1 MKKIPFLL
9 QNAWKYI
16 LYNRFSSMVLFCAI
30 TVGFLF
36 PMMALNDVNALLW
49 DARIS
54 RYEDASG
61 ITILKYLM
69 PYKEES
75 QMEEALKQAEES
87 FETAG
92 YVGMAQQLV
101 YANGAS
107 YSATVAAISRDYL
120 TVLPCELV
128 EGSFFSEADYA
139 KDGERTC
146 LLQYTAN
153 LVRDGVKA
161 GDRIEI
167 LGNSYTVRGI
177 IRAPR
182 AFGGVMVPYPFSEEV
197 LSTGDDLNISYH
209 IITYGHKGVVSIR
222 FPDQLTSEREKGVKE
237 EEAYY
242 ASVRKINQHRILRAG
257 IIILFTVINML
268 ILFLG
273 MTVGERYSMAVRMAL
288 GISRKSLFL
297 EVLFRNLLLMLPA
310 FCASI
315 LLYPLLCLFVKS
327 IDSRLRGD
335 TLLQAGAG
343 GAALITLITLA
354 VLWFGFKKQGVA
366 SMLKRRTE

>member
-1 MKKIPFLL
+1 MKKILFLL

-16 LYNRFSSMVLFCAI
+16 RYNKFSSIVLFCAI

-36 PMMALNDVNALLW
+36 PMMALNDVNNLLW

-54 RYEDASG
+54 RYEDAAG

-69 PYKEES
+69 PYKEEA
-75 QMEEALKQAEES
+75 QMEEALKQAEKS

-101 YANGAS
+101 YAKGES
-107 YSATVAAISRDYL
+107 YSGTVAAISRDYL

-128 EGSFFSEADYA
+128 EGSFFSEADYSES
-139 KDGERTC
+139 GERTC
-146 LLQYTAN
+146 LLLYTTN
-153 LVRDGVKA
+153 LAKDGVKV
-161 GDRIEI
+161 GDSIEI
-167 LGNSYTVRGI
+167 LGNSYTVKGI

-182 AFGGVMVPYPFSEEV
+182 AFGGVMVPYTFAGEV
-197 LSTGDDLNISYH
+197 LRGGEDVNISYH
-209 IITYGHKGVVSIR
+209 IITYGHKGVVSIH

-237 EEAYY
+237 DEEFF
-242 ASVRKINQHRILRAG
+242 ASVWKLNRYRMLRAG
-257 IIILFTVINML
+257 IIILFTMINML

-297 EVLFRNLLLMLPA
+297 EVLLRNLLLMLPA
-310 FCASI
+310 FLVSVLI
-315 LLYPLLCLFVKS
+315 YPFFCVFVKS
-327 IDSRLRGD
+327 IDSHLRGD
-335 TLLQAGAG
+335 TMLQAGLG
-343 GAALITLITLA
+343 GAVLIILITLA
-354 VLWFGFKKQGVA
+354 VLWFGFHKQGVA
-366 SMLKRRTE
+366 SMLKRRAE